1 VLQTAAWM
9 VAPASGLDKERAAK
23 IRQILDGSQQKEGRW
38 VDHPKSRLL
47 PAARSIMTV
56 HGLEK

>member
-1 VLQTAAWM
+1 M
-9 VAPASGLDKERAAK
+9 VAPASALDKERAAE
-23 IRQILDGSQQKEGRW
+23 IRQILHGSQQKEGRW

-56 HGLEK
+56 HGLEN